1 MQGKLCRTRQRTQSE
16 KMTVV
21 SCQWS
26 AVGFRIFL
34 ILSALCVLCGVS
46 SSQGLP
52 MARPEAIGMNSAKLN
67 LIEGL
72 VNADIA
78 EKKLPGAVVIVG
90 HRGKIV
96 YRKAFGNRS
105 LVPTVEKMTV
115 DTIFD
120 VASLTKV
127 VSTTTLI
134 MALVERGILRLND
147 TVGKLIPDIEDEQAK
162 RVTIQQLLTHTAGYA
177 PDFDLKEKWTGR
189 DGMLAALKKETLRT
203 PPGTRF
209 VYSDIGFIV
218 LFEIVQRV
226 CSRGCSGPSVFSD
239 DTQFRDLLNHRI
251 AVNGS
256 RYAPTENIRGQSSY
270 LGGSFEGDAAAG
282 NQILRGWVHD
292 PTAFRMGGEA
302 GHAGLFSTA
311 DDLARFCQ

>member
-52 MARPEAIGMNSAKLN
+52 MARPEAVGMNAAKLN

-78 EKKLPGAVVIVG
+78 DKKLPGAVVIVA
-90 HRGKIV
+90 HKGKIV

-120 VASLTKV
+120 VASLTKPV
-127 VSTTTLI
+127 ATATSI
-134 MALVERGILRLND
+134 MILVEQGKLRLSD
-147 TVGKLIPDIEDEQAK
+147 TIGKFIPDIDDPEAK
-162 RVTIQQLLTHTAGYA
+162 KVTIQQLLTHTSGYA

-189 DGMLAALKKETLRT
+189 EGMLAALKKEKLRN
-203 PPGTRF
+203 PPGTKF

-218 LFEIVQRV
+218 LGEIVQRV
-226 CSRGCSGPSVFSD
+226 SLSAVSAFSFD
-239 DTQFRDLLNHRI
+239 NTYRRLGMTQ
-251 AVNGS
+251 S
-256 RYAPTENIRGQSSY
+256 
-270 LGGSFEGDAAAG
+270 
-282 NQILRGWVHD
+282 
-292 PTAFRMGGEA
+292 
-302 GHAGLFSTA
+302 LFLT
-311 DDLARFCQ
+311 